1 MSEESKNTEIVRLH
15 LTDIYKADPGKI
27 PTTSELIA
35 KITKEAS
42 ANFKEKKISIKLLDS
57 YCPYFRI
64 PKDTKF
70 NVNQGLNMEGDYL
83 VFEATDKIA
92 EDAEA
97 DAAAKSNEAATPET
111 SGDVYVVVENN
122 K

>member
-15 LTDIYKADPGKI
+15 LTDIYKANPSPVPNKLQ
-27 PTTSELIA
+27 LIA
-35 KITKEAS
+35 KITEVAS
-42 ANFKEKKISIKLLDS
+42 KNFEGKKISIKLLDS

-70 NVNQGLNMEGDYL
+70 REN
-83 VFEATDKIA
+83 IA
-92 EDAEA
+92 S
-97 DAAAKSNEAATPET
+97 KML
-111 SGDVYVVVENN
+111 SGIHF